1 MSDELTFVDTNVL
14 LYAYDRSAG
23 NKYETARSLL
33 ATLWQARAGVL
44 STQVLQEFY
53 VNVTRKIPTPVT
65 RRNARDLLQAYA
77 AWPVVVIDGLDIQA
91 ATEIEDR
98 YRLAFWD
105 ALIVRAAIKTNAEVL
120 LSEDLHPG
128 ARIRDLRVENPFLH
142 GGPAR
147 PQSDVDRRDP
157 DAEG

>member
-1 MSDELTFVDTNVL
+1 MKTFVDTNVL
-14 LYAYDRSAG
+14 VYAHDVDAG
-23 NKYETARSLL
+23 RKREVASSLL
-33 ATLWQARAGVL
+33 RQLWTDREGVL

-142 GGPAR
+142 SGPAT
-147 PQSDVDRRDP
+147 PQSGVDRRDP